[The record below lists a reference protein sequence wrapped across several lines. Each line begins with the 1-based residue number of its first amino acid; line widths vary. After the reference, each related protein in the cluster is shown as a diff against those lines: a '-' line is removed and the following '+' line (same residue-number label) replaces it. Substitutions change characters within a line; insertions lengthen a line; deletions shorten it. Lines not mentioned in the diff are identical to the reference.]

1 MTDNQPMQ
9 VSVVMPA
16 YNEEA
21 VIGQVLERVGKL
33 ENICEIIVVDDC
45 SKDRTAEVAAQYPKV
60 RVVRHPYNM
69 GNGAAI
75 KSGIREANGDVIVL
89 MDSDGQHPPEE
100 IPNLLQYIGA
110 YDMVVGARNS
120 FSDEAAQRRVA
131 NNVFNAYASYI
142 VGYQVPDLTSG
153 FRALKARIAKNFVYL
168 LPNGF
173 SYPTT
178 ITIALFR
185 SGYSV
190 KYQPFASPARVGKS
204 KIRPLK
210 DGFRFLL
217 TLTRLAVLFVPLKI
231 FLPVSLFLII
241 LGGGYV
247 LLELAIAHL
256 FSGFG
261 GLIASMGV
269 FIFMMGLISEQIAML
284 RLINSER

>member
-1 MTDNQPMQ
+1 MSDTSPML

-21 VIGQVLERVGKL
+21 VIGTILERVGKI
-33 ENICEIIVVDDC
+33 ENIHEIIVVDDS
-45 SKDRTAEVAAQYPKV
+45 SKDRTSEIASQFPKV
-60 RVVRHPYNM
+60 RVIRHPYNM

-75 KSGIREANGDVIVL
+75 KSGVREAVGDVILL
-89 MDSDGQHPPEE
+89 MDADGQHPPEE
-100 IPNLLQYIGA
+100 IPNLLQHIGP

-120 FSDEAAQRRVA
+120 FSEEATQRRIA
-131 NNVFNAYASYI
+131 NNVFNTYASYI
-142 VGYQVPDLTSG
+142 VGYPVPDLTSG
-153 FRALKARIAKNFVYL
+153 FRVLKARIAKNFVYL

-185 SGYSV
+185 AGYTV

-210 DGFRFLL
+210 DGLRFLL

-231 FLPVSLFLII
+231 FLPVSIFLMVT
-241 LGGGYV
+241 GGGYV
-247 LLELAIAHL
+247 LLTLALAQR

-261 GLIASMGV
+261 GLIASMGL
-269 FIFMMGLISEQIAML
+269 FLFMIGLISEQIAML
-284 RLINSER
+284 RLVNSER